1 MTAIDAD
8 DAGIDAVY
16 LSQIAC
22 DALPDDLML
31 VDIDRS

>member
-22 DALPDDLML
+22 DALP
-31 VDIDRS
+31 VNIGY